1 MEKHQNYNIFRQ
13 KHRHK
18 PSSPPIR
25 QCLLRYDTR
34 GTRKEKK
41 KYWPSPKVK
50 TSVHQRTPLRKSKEN
65 PQNERK
71 LLEIVCLL
79 REWYPE
85 YGYIE
90 RYGINIWK
98 DRYGK
103 NPYNSI
109 ITHLKNGQRI

>member
-1 MEKHQNYNIFRQ
+1 M
-13 KHRHK
+13 
-18 PSSPPIR
+18 
-25 QCLLRYDTR
+25 
-34 GTRKEKK
+34 
-41 KYWPSPKVK
+41 
-50 TSVHQRTPLRKSKEN
+50 HQRTPLRKSKEN
-65 PQNERK
+65 SQNERK

>member
-1 MEKHQNYNIFRQ
+1 M
-13 KHRHK
+13 HK

-25 QCLLRYDTR
+25 QWLLRYDTR

-50 TSVHQRTPLRKSKEN
+50 TSVHQGTPLRKSKEN

-85 YGYIE
+85 YGYTE

-103 NPYNSI
+103 NAYNSI
-109 ITHLKNGQRI
+109 ITYLKNGQRI